1 VARKPP
7 KFIEPKFYLHYD
19 EISREIFGVG
29 CESTATNYSTIEISL
44 EEHDR
49 FVLHNERF
57 TDYQVGYIRTADN
70 KTVLAM
76 VPKAD
81 QGYAFKN
88 NVFEWIHNKPN
99 SKTEL
104 VVEWNKQESQWKFS
118 LSKQAQLRLANHT
131 TADVLVFFVTL
142 SDDFDFLINTIF
154 INVQDL
160 LLGNTV
166 SRQFNSK
173 LEYDIGKISIASKI
187 YFQSYGLQIND

>member
-1 VARKPP
+1 MARKPP

-19 EISREIFGVG
+19 ANSREIFGVG
-29 CESTATNYSTIEISL
+29 SDPSSLNYSTIEITV

-49 FVLHNERF
+49 FILHNERF

-88 NVFEWIHNKPN
+88 NVFEWIYNKPT

-104 VVEWNKQESQWKFS
+104 TVEWNKKDSQWKFS
-118 LSKQAQLRLANHT
+118 LSKLGQSRLATHT
-131 TADVLVFFVTL
+131 SADVLIFFVTL
-142 SDDFDFLINTIF
+142 SDDFDFLINTIV

-160 LLGNTV
+160 LLGNTI
-166 SRQFNSK
+166 SKPFKSK
-173 LEYDIGKISIASKI
+173 LEQDISKISIASKI